1 MSKTRLR
8 CRTLSVSLFLPRV
21 ARSRRV
27 CHHTA
32 PGPQGDDTAMDPTG
46 IAYDWIGKKV
56 YWADSRNHSIY
67 AMNLDGSHVVML
79 ANVER
84 PRSLVL
90 DPCKGYMYFI
100 DWNRWA
106 DRERT
111 VAYARD
117 WRAEKEMDWSH
128 CWGRAAG

>member
-1 MSKTRLR
+1 
-8 CRTLSVSLFLPRV
+8 
-21 ARSRRV
+21 
-27 CHHTA
+27 
-32 PGPQGDDTAMDPTG
+32 MDPTG

-56 YWADSRNHSIY
+56 YWADSRNHSIF

-90 DPCKGYMYFI
+90 DPCRGYMYFI

-106 DRERT
+106 R
-111 VAYARD
+111 VVF
-117 WRAEKEMDWSH
+117 KF
-128 CWGRAAG
+128 WGVGAWGGAGR